1 MEKKALGK
9 GLQALL
15 PGQKTLVWKVEQD
28 GQPISMVPLKNI
40 IPTATNRGPSL

>member
-15 PGQKTLVWKVEQD
+15 PEKKTLVWKVEQD
-28 GQPISMVPLKNI
+28 GQAVSMVPLDQI
-40 IPTATNRGPSL
+40 LPNRY